1 MKLESDLPPGAVVW
15 SLDRLQ
21 LQGAKVQE
29 TSDGKTSA
37 VPAGGLVFLRRLHLN
52 VTWSSDVPCHIYIR
66 VPPPPPALRPTWP
79 LTVEEAKR
87 LHKASS
93 KAMEYHPW
101 LGNAH
106 VLVMRGNPC
115 CQHAKET
122 DIEFSM
128 QLLPPTVQHL

>member
-29 TSDGKTSA
+29 TSDGGATSA

-87 LHKASS
+87 LHQASS
-93 KAMEYHPW
+93 KTRGDQLWIFIH
-101 LGNAH
+101 GKSH
-106 VLVMRGNPC
+106 VLVMQRCDPR
-115 CQHAKET
+115 CQHDKET
-122 DIEFSM
+122 DVIHRM
-128 QLLPPTVQHL
+128 N